1 MEAGLEAGL
10 EAVWVAVWVAALV
23 ASPVL
28 EVESAASAAWVDSG
42 ASGASATLEATAQIR
57 WLSCNSNSCNSD
69 SCRRCKT
76 RR

>member
-1 MEAGLEAGL
+1 L

-42 ASGASATLEATAQIR
+42 ASGASATLEATAQIC
-57 WLSCNSNSCNSD
+57 WLGCNSN

>member
-1 MEAGLEAGL
+1 LEAGL
-10 EAVWVAVWVAALV
+10 EAVWVAIWVAALV

-28 EVESAASAAWVDSG
+28 EVELAASAAWVDSG
-42 ASGASATLEATAQIR
+42 ASGASATLEATAQIC
-57 WLSCNSNSCNSD
+57 WLGCNSD